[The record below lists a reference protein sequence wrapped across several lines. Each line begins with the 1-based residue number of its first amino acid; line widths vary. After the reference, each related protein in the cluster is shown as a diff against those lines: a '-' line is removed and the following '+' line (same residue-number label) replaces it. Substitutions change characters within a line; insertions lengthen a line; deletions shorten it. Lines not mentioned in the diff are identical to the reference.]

1 MPKNNDASDELAK
14 LTATLNSLKDD
25 IRQKQEKL
33 KAETE

>member
-14 LTATLNSLKDD
+14 LKAKLNTLKDD

-33 KAETE
+33 KAETD